1 MLRFAPSPTGYLH
14 AGNLRVAILNYFF
27 AKKNNKEF
35 FLRIDDTDQDRS
47 KKKYVDSIIKD
58 LDWLGIEYK
67 NIVKQSERFLKYT
80 DVFNFLKKKEFIYPC
95 FETGEELSLK
105 RKVQLK
111 MGKPPIYDRSSLK
124 LSKEKINELIKSGQ
138 KPHWRLKLDNE
149 PIYWE
154 DLIHGKISFNNLSV
168 SDPVVFR
175 SDEMPLFTITSVV
188 DDIELKVSHI
198 LRGDD
203 HITNTAAQIKL
214 FKYLDANVP
223 EFGHFPLIQS
233 RSGSS
238 LSKRDNSLSI
248 REFKEK
254 DIFPIVL
261 INYLSKIGTS
271 NSLENLDSVESL
283 LDKFSYSNF
292 SKSSVL
298 FNFDEILRLNAKY
311 IKTINYKSIN
321 NFSKKSFGE
330 NFWGIIKNNIDSVEE
345 AEEWFEIIYEK
356 IDFSEK
362 IKIEKKLMNDLK
374 DSLPKTIDINS
385 WSLWTNEIKK
395 TSNIKPK
402 ELFKLIRLILT
413 GKNYGPSMDQ
423 LLSLFDR
430 EEVLRRIVS
439 NCEQK

>member
-27 AKKNNKEF
+27 AKKNNIEF

-47 KKKYVDSIIKD
+47 EKKYVDSIIED

-67 NIVKQSERFLKYT
+67 KIVKQSDRISKYT
-80 DVFNFLKKKEFIYPC
+80 DVFNFLKEKEFIYPC
-95 FETGEELSLK
+95 FETSEELSLK

-124 LSKEKINELIKSGQ
+124 LSKEKINEFIKSGR

-188 DDIELKVSHI
+188 DDIEFNVSHI

-223 EFGHFPLIQS
+223 EFGHFPLMKS
-233 RSGSS
+233 KLGSS

-248 REFKEK
+248 KEFKEK
-254 DIFPIVL
+254 NIFPIVL
-261 INYLSKIGTS
+261 LNYLNTIGTS
-271 NSLENLDSVESL
+271 NSLENLYSIEVL
-283 LDKFSYSNF
+283 LDKFSFSNF

-298 FNFDEILRLNAKY
+298 FNFDEITRLNAKY
-311 IKTINYKSIN
+311 IKTINHKSIN
-321 NFSKKSFGE
+321 NFSKKSFDE
-330 NFWGIIKNNIDSVEE
+330 NFWEIIKNNINSVEE
-345 AEEWFEIIYEK
+345 AEEWFEIIYGKVNFSKK
-356 IDFSEK
+356 IN
-362 IKIEKKLMNDLK
+362 IEKNLINDLK
-374 DSLPKTIDINS
+374 DKLPKKIDMNA
-385 WSLWTNEIKK
+385 WSFWIEEIKK

-402 ELFKLIRLILT
+402 ELFKMIRFILT